1 MKEAAVIARCRWSS
15 CSGAEAVDSTPS
27 SVRPTWV
34 GMKFSGGLLEIRP
47 ADEGERTT
55 SVKQR
60 RLHLAKPTD
69 VEPDS
74 DADFE

>member
-1 MKEAAVIARCRWSS
+1 
-15 CSGAEAVDSTPS
+15 
-27 SVRPTWV
+27 
-34 GMKFSGGLLEIRP
+34 MKFSGGLLEIRP